1 MDNGYDMRCVP
12 TIMMCE
18 HCRCSVDDQNLHTM
32 NYLETEEVPMKHEGQ
47 EEERER
53 AIVIVVTC
61 HHIGTRTS
69 WDVGGYAP
77 LHLFCELGNL
87 GFMAL
92 AKMITTT
99 NLSNSHSSG
108 YLTSDSALDGV

>member
-1 MDNGYDMRCVP
+1 
-12 TIMMCE
+12 
-18 HCRCSVDDQNLHTM
+18 M

-69 WDVGGYAP
+69 WDVDGYAP
-77 LHLFCELGNL
+77 SHLFCELGTL
-87 GFMAL
+87 GFMTHHHHFVHL
-92 AKMITTT
+92 PQWQLVRWGINPRHRVILGIGFLHPKPI
-99 NLSNSHSSG
+99 
-108 YLTSDSALDGV
+108 

>member
-1 MDNGYDMRCVP
+1 MRANNHDVRTAPKDM
-12 TIMMCE
+12 
-18 HCRCSVDDQNLHTM
+18 NLGTM
-32 NYLETEEVPMKHEGQ
+32 NYLVTEEVSMKHEGQ

-99 NLSNSHSSG
+99 NLSNSHS
-108 YLTSDSALDGV
+108 DSTLDGV

>member
-1 MDNGYDMRCVP
+1 
-12 TIMMCE
+12 MMYE
-18 HCRCSVDDQNLHTM
+18 QPPKDCRCSVDDMNLGTM
-32 NYLETEEVPMKHEGQ
+32 NYLVTEEVSMKHEGQ

-77 LHLFCELGNL
+77 SHL
-87 GFMAL
+87 
-92 AKMITTT
+92 
-99 NLSNSHSSG
+99 LSWGLWAS
-108 YLTSDSALDGV
+108 

>member
-1 MDNGYDMRCVP
+1 M
-12 TIMMCE
+12 
-18 HCRCSVDDQNLHTM
+18 NLGTM
-32 NYLETEEVPMKHEGQ
+32 NYLVTEEVSMKHEGQ

-69 WDVGGYAP
+69 WDAP